1 MSNQFE
7 AQHVEPA
14 GLRTICTTIDEVLAR
29 MTATAPAS
37 VPDELRSAW
46 AKLVTLL
53 ALGPPRRLR
62 ACPVCNHVGMFEAT
76 RCGHCWSKLPS
87 LDKLRDRR
95 DQ

>member
-7 AQHVEPA
+7 AQHVERA
-14 GLRTICTTIDEVLAR
+14 GLRTICTAIDEVLAR

-37 VPDELRSAW
+37 VADELRGEW
-46 AKLVTLL
+46 AKLVALL

-76 RCGHCWSKLPS
+76 RCGHCWSKLP
-87 LDKLRDRR
+87 LATARDALPE
-95 DQ
+95 